1 MSAAV
6 AVAQVLGADIPA
18 GDLDGLCRAVWRRV
32 GREVQMHGQE
42 QPWVWPILEERKR
55 KVLLGQ
61 TMVGGYVSTRAQ
73 HEALMAQFETD
84 VRGLLALPAER
95 FAYCVRANA
104 TSPAGFSHDFELQR
118 QREDQAL
125 HQAPALPRVQPREL
139 LARLAGAGV
148 IVQAIDGN
156 LHVQPAELLSEADRA
171 ALTGNKAAI
180 LEALAMPAAVI

>member
-1 MSAAV
+1 MIAAIAV
-6 AVAQVLGADIPA
+6 APEPGADIPA

-42 QPWVWPILEERKR
+42 QSWVWPILEERKR
-55 KVLLGQ
+55 KALLGQ
-61 TMVGGYVSTRAQ
+61 TMVGGCVFTRAQ
-73 HEALMAQFETD
+73 HEILIAQFETD

-104 TSPAGFSHDFELQR
+104 TSPAGFSHNFEIQR
-118 QREDQAL
+118 HREEQAL
-125 HQAPALPRVQPREL
+125 HSAPALPRVQPREL

-171 ALTGNKAAI
+171 ALLANKPDIIA
-180 LEALAMPAAVI
+180 ALAAPAAVI